1 LSAAALGS
9 LGGRRQATLLT
20 SDYAYRQTTHAGA
33 APASC
38 LARGDPTVAK
48 SKVRKKAVYTPP
60 QRSQKVQVSPRWL
73 VPTMVGAWLL
83 GLAWIA
89 TYYVTASTSTDVP
102 VLTPLGNW
110 NLAIGFGMI
119 IVGVVLSTKWR

>member
-1 LSAAALGS
+1 
-9 LGGRRQATLLT
+9 
-20 SDYAYRQTTHAGA
+20 
-33 APASC
+33 
-38 LARGDPTVAK
+38 VAK

-73 VPTMVGAWLL
+73 VPTMVASWLL

-89 TYYVTASTSTDVP
+89 TYYVTASTSTN
-102 VLTPLGNW
+102 TPLITSLGNW
-110 NLAIGFGMI
+110 NLLIGFGMI